1 MGYNEGNLSN
11 KNLKKEN
18 LEMNDLGHDV
28 VDAGLETLAGPTCPI
43 RTALPK
49 LAVFAAVTGGV
60 FLVWKLVKKAKA
72 KKLAPQPDS
81 NGNPGETE

>member
-1 MGYNEGNLSN
+1 
-11 KNLKKEN
+11 
-18 LEMNDLGHDV
+18 MNDLGHDV

-49 LAVFAAVTGGV
+49 VGVFALAVGV
-60 FLVWKLVKKAKA
+60 VFFGWKLVKKAKA

-81 NGNPGETE
+81 NDSPSESE